1 MENRKKGDVLLK
13 ASACDA
19 SARAPI
25 SVLAMFSS
33 TAGGC
38 FFASRDGTKLCAMA
52 WLMIQ
57 VRALSL
63 SDRLV
68 LVLVL
73 VLLLG

>member
-1 MENRKKGDVLLK
+1 MAYSAVEKRKKGEVLLK

-38 FFASRDGTKLCAMA
+38 FSRWYEALRDGLAC
-52 WLMIQ
+52 
-57 VRALSL
+57 RCCC
-63 SDRLV
+63 
-68 LVLVL
+68 
-73 VLLLG
+73 